1 MGINDFVVNFANQFD
16 DTELEV
22 FAPETSFRELEE
34 WTSLTGLAVLNMIAK
49 KYEVKITP
57 AELKSVETVEALYNL
72 VASKK

>member
-34 WTSLTGLAVLNMIAK
+34 WSSLTGLAVLNMIAK

-57 AELKSVETVEALYNL
+57 AELKSVETVEALFNL
-72 VASKK
+72 VQSKK

>member
-1 MGINDFVVNFANQFD
+1 MNMQEFVVNFANQFD
-16 DTELEV
+16 ETELEV

-34 WTSLTGLAVLNMIAK
+34 WSSLTGLAVLNMIAK

>member
-1 MGINDFVVNFANQFD
+1 MNMQEFVVNFANQFD

-34 WTSLTGLAVLNMIAK
+34 WSSLTGLAVLNMIAK